1 MRIDRSKVFTTLF
14 ACLVVLA
21 SATYAQAANFT
32 IGGTVS
38 GLISG
43 RSVTLLN
50 NGANALKVTA
60 NGTFTFT
67 AALASGAAYKVTVS
81 LQPSGETCTVTN
93 GTGTVGSANVTNIA
107 VACKAN
113 DYSVGGTI
121 SGLVTGRSLTLL
133 DNGTSALKVAKNG
146 AFTFATKLASGTAY
160 AVTISVQAAG
170 ETCLITSG
178 SGTVVAANV
187 TSVTVA
193 CTPNTYTIGGT
204 VSGLI
209 SGRSVTLLDNAAN
222 SLAVTANGTF
232 TFTAALA
239 SGTTYKVT
247 IGTQPT
253 GETCAVTK
261 GTGTV
266 VSTNVTTVAVTCK
279 ANTYSIGGTVSGLL
293 AGRSVTLLD
302 KGASGLKVAANGTF
316 TFATKLASGTT
327 YDVTVSVPA
336 SGETCTVTSG
346 TGTVVAANITSVAV
360 ACVPKTYT
368 VGGTVSGLLT
378 GRSVMLLDNGSNAL
392 TVTANGKFTFT
403 TALISGTAY
412 AVTVGTQPSGETC
425 TVTAGSGTVVAAN
438 VANVVV
444 ACKANT
450 YTIGGTVSG
459 LSTGDSVTLL
469 DNGTNALTVT
479 ANGAFTFTA
488 ALASGKAYKVT
499 VSVQPTGETCTVTN
513 GSGTVGS
520 ANVSNVA
527 VACAGAKTFTI
538 GGTVSGL
545 NTGTSVTLLDNGTN
559 SLKVTANGSFT
570 FTTALASGATY
581 SVTVGTQP
589 TGETCTVTNGS
600 GKVGS
605 SNVTNIVVAC
615 SAAKT
620 FTIGGT
626 VSGLISGRSVTLLD
640 NGTNSLTVSANGT
653 FTFTTALASGA
664 TYSVTVGTQPS
675 GEACTVT
682 NGSGTVGS
690 ANVTNVAVACTAN
703 KYTIGGTVSG
713 LSAST
718 SVTLLDNGTN
728 SLTVSANGAFT
739 FTTALASGTTYSV
752 TVGTEPT
759 GETCTV
765 TNGSGTVGS
774 ANVTN
779 VAVACSA
786 AKTFTIGGTV
796 SGLSAST
803 SVTLLDNG
811 TNALTVSA
819 NGAFTFTTP
828 IASGATYDVTV
839 GTEPTGETCTVTNG
853 SGTVG
858 SANVT
863 NVAVVCSTGGGGGS
877 SAYWIPYSATAIPS
891 STPPGKTGLFIIP
904 SDKLASSPA
913 PTFVTTDAT
922 QLLAIGTQ
930 ISVKNGV
937 ASYSPQLMMYAD
949 TNSSGTT
956 KIYGLTLAGTS
967 TVPTPTQISSLA
979 LASGQQ
985 ICPISSDSET
995 NVSEPD
1001 TVFVVIQVGTALQCN
1016 STGGTY
1022 EVVHYTD
1029 SSTTAPVVV
1038 NLNTTQMNG
1047 IYQNSKLVGLLVFD
1061 SATNSLDLYADDT
1074 FTSPKQLITG
1084 LSNTKYVSG
1093 VLDEATLSTTG
1104 IFESA
1109 TTTGGSTS
1117 LYRIDGSTLAV
1128 ASIQDV
1134 ATASISTA
1142 AQDDNNLYYSV
1153 LNSGASSTTI
1163 SYEQVAL
1170 TGGTPKLLYTTPAFV
1185 PQSSTAVTNYQ
1196 LIGSNDSLL
1205 VFEYYS
1211 EPSSSSGPDPT
1222 KATATLYTVPVGTT
1236 TTTPTTLAT
1245 YPAGDTLQGVFLAP
1259 PSGSGP
1265 SSDVLFVTVRNS
1277 TGSPTTPT
1285 IAYSAISIPLNGGTA
1300 PAPIRNSI
1308 YSPLAV
1314 ITPQLTYTVWQ
1325 VTGITDTNGGFG
1337 GGTANTV
1344 DVSTLADTPFT
1355 TTGGGDYIFGAG
1367 FLGGLEALS
1376 SNNVAVGI
1384 FENEP
1389 GLIYNGTPFQQNG
1402 AAADLTS
1409 NFLYSIVLTNTYVTP
1424 Y

>member
-67 AALASGAAYKVTVS
+67 AALASGSAYKVTVS

-93 GTGTVGSANVTNIA
+93 GTGTVGSANVTNVA

-113 DYSVGGTI
+113 DYSVGGTV

-160 AVTISVQAAG
+160 TVTISVQAAG

-187 TSVTVA
+187 TSVAVA

-222 SLAVTANGTF
+222 SLTVTANGTF

-253 GETCAVTK
+253 GETCALTK

-266 VSTNVTTVAVTCK
+266 VSTNVTTVAVACK
-279 ANTYSIGGTVSGLL
+279 ANTYSIGGTVSGLI

-378 GRSVMLLDNGSNAL
+378 GRSVTLLDNGSNAL

-513 GSGTVGS
+513 SSGTVGS
-520 ANVSNVA
+520 ANVTNVA
-527 VACAGAKTFTI
+527 VACAG
-538 GGTVSGL
+538 
-545 NTGTSVTLLDNGTN
+545 
-559 SLKVTANGSFT
+559 
-570 FTTALASGATY
+570 
-581 SVTVGTQP
+581 
-589 TGETCTVTNGS
+589 
-600 GKVGS
+600 
-605 SNVTNIVVAC
+605 
-615 SAAKT
+615 AKT

-640 NGTNSLTVSANGT
+640 NGTNSLTVSANGP

-739 FTTALASGTTYSV
+739 FTTALASGATYSV
-752 TVGTEPT
+752 TVGTQPT

-779 VAVACSA
+779 VVVACSA

-937 ASYSPQLMMYAD
+937 ASYSPQVMMYAD

-967 TVPTPTQISSLA
+967 TVPTPTQISSLS
-979 LASGQQ
+979 LPSGQQ
-985 ICPISSDSET
+985 ICQISSDSET

-1029 SSTTAPVVV
+1029 SPTTAPVVV

-1084 LSNTKYVSG
+1084 LSNTSYVSG

-1128 ASIQDV
+1128 TSIQDV

-1142 AQDDNNLYYSV
+1142 VQDDNNLYYSV

-1185 PQSSTAVTNYQ
+1185 PESSTALTNYQ

-1211 EPSSSSGPDPT
+1211 EPDTSSGLDPT

-1259 PSGSGP
+1259 SSGSGP

-1300 PAPIRNSI
+1300 PAPIKNSV

-1389 GLIYNGTPFQQNG
+1389 ALIYNGTPLQENG

-1409 NFLYSIVLTNTYVTP
+1409 NFLYSIALTNTYVTP

>member
-93 GTGTVGSANVTNIA
+93 GTGTVGSANVTNVA

-113 DYSVGGTI
+113 DYSVGGTV

-160 AVTISVQAAG
+160 TVTISVQAAG

-187 TSVTVA
+187 TSVAVA

-222 SLAVTANGTF
+222 SLTVTANGTF

-253 GETCAVTK
+253 GETCALTK

-266 VSTNVTTVAVTCK
+266 VSTNVTTVAVACK
-279 ANTYSIGGTVSGLL
+279 ANTYSIGGTISGLI

-336 SGETCTVTSG
+336 SGETCTVTGG

-368 VGGTVSGLLT
+368 IGGTVSGLLT
-378 GRSVMLLDNGSNAL
+378 GRSVTLLDNGSNAL

-450 YTIGGTVSG
+450 YTIGGTLSG
-459 LSTGDSVTLL
+459 LNSGASVTLL

-479 ANGAFTFTA
+479 ANGAFTFTT

-513 GSGTVGS
+513 SSGTVGS
-520 ANVSNVA
+520 ANVTNVA
-527 VACAGAKTFTI
+527 VACAG
-538 GGTVSGL
+538 
-545 NTGTSVTLLDNGTN
+545 
-559 SLKVTANGSFT
+559 
-570 FTTALASGATY
+570 
-581 SVTVGTQP
+581 
-589 TGETCTVTNGS
+589 
-600 GKVGS
+600 
-605 SNVTNIVVAC
+605 
-615 SAAKT
+615 AKT

-640 NGTNSLTVSANGT
+640 NGTNSLTVSANGP

-739 FTTALASGTTYSV
+739 FTTALASGATYSV
-752 TVGTEPT
+752 TVGTQPT

-779 VAVACSA
+779 VVVACSA

-819 NGAFTFTTP
+819 NGSFTFTTP
-828 IASGATYDVTV
+828 IASGAIYDVTV
-839 GTEPTGETCTVTNG
+839 GTEPTGETCTITNG

-937 ASYSPQLMMYAD
+937 ASYSPQVMMYAD

-967 TVPTPTQISSLA
+967 TVPTPTQISSLS
-979 LASGQQ
+979 LPSGQQ

-1029 SSTTAPVVV
+1029 SATTAPVVV

-1084 LSNTKYVSG
+1084 LSNTSYVSG

-1128 ASIQDV
+1128 TSIQDV

-1142 AQDDNNLYYSV
+1142 VQDDNNLYYSV

-1185 PQSSTAVTNYQ
+1185 PESSTALTNYQ

-1211 EPSSSSGPDPT
+1211 EPDTSSGLDPT

-1285 IAYSAISIPLNGGTA
+1285 IAYSAVSIPLNGGTA
-1300 PAPIRNSI
+1300 PAPIKNSI

>member
-67 AALASGAAYKVTVS
+67 AALASGSAYKVTVS

-93 GTGTVGSANVTNIA
+93 GTGTVGSANVTNVA

-113 DYSVGGTI
+113 DYSVGGTV

-160 AVTISVQAAG
+160 TVTISVQAAG

-187 TSVTVA
+187 TSVAVA

-222 SLAVTANGTF
+222 SLTVTANGTF

-253 GETCAVTK
+253 GETCALTK

-266 VSTNVTTVAVTCK
+266 VSTNVTTVAVACK
-279 ANTYSIGGTVSGLL
+279 ANTYSIGGTISGLI

-336 SGETCTVTSG
+336 SGETCTVTGG

-368 VGGTVSGLLT
+368 IGGTVSGLLT
-378 GRSVMLLDNGSNAL
+378 GRSVTLLDNGSNAL

-450 YTIGGTVSG
+450 YTIGGTLSG
-459 LSTGDSVTLL
+459 LNSGASVTLL

-479 ANGAFTFTA
+479 ANGAFTFTT

-513 GSGTVGS
+513 SSGTVGS
-520 ANVSNVA
+520 ANVTNVA
-527 VACAGAKTFTI
+527 VACAG
-538 GGTVSGL
+538 
-545 NTGTSVTLLDNGTN
+545 
-559 SLKVTANGSFT
+559 
-570 FTTALASGATY
+570 
-581 SVTVGTQP
+581 
-589 TGETCTVTNGS
+589 
-600 GKVGS
+600 
-605 SNVTNIVVAC
+605 
-615 SAAKT
+615 AKT

-640 NGTNSLTVSANGT
+640 NGTNSLTVSANGP

-739 FTTALASGTTYSV
+739 FTTALASGATYSV
-752 TVGTEPT
+752 TVGTQPT

-779 VAVACSA
+779 VVVACSA

-819 NGAFTFTTP
+819 NGSFTFTTP
-828 IASGATYDVTV
+828 IASGAIYDVTV
-839 GTEPTGETCTVTNG
+839 GTEPTGETCTITNG

-937 ASYSPQLMMYAD
+937 ASYSPQVMMYAD

-1084 LSNTKYVSG
+1084 LSNTSYVSG

-1128 ASIQDV
+1128 TSIQDV

-1142 AQDDNNLYYSV
+1142 VQDDNNLYYSV

-1185 PQSSTAVTNYQ
+1185 PESSTALTNYQ

>member
-93 GTGTVGSANVTNIA
+93 GTGTVGSANVTNVA

-113 DYSVGGTI
+113 DYSVGGTV

-160 AVTISVQAAG
+160 TVTISVQAAG

-222 SLAVTANGTF
+222 SLTVTANGTF

-253 GETCAVTK
+253 GETCALTK

-279 ANTYSIGGTVSGLL
+279 ANTYSIGGTISGLI

-336 SGETCTVTSG
+336 SGETCTVTGG

-368 VGGTVSGLLT
+368 IGGTVSGLLT
-378 GRSVMLLDNGSNAL
+378 GRSVTLLDNGSNAL

-450 YTIGGTVSG
+450 YTIGGTLSG
-459 LSTGDSVTLL
+459 LNSGASVTLL

-479 ANGAFTFTA
+479 ANGAFTFTT

-513 GSGTVGS
+513 SSGTVGS
-520 ANVSNVA
+520 ANVTNVA
-527 VACAGAKTFTI
+527 VACAG
-538 GGTVSGL
+538 
-545 NTGTSVTLLDNGTN
+545 
-559 SLKVTANGSFT
+559 
-570 FTTALASGATY
+570 
-581 SVTVGTQP
+581 
-589 TGETCTVTNGS
+589 
-600 GKVGS
+600 
-605 SNVTNIVVAC
+605 
-615 SAAKT
+615 AKT

-640 NGTNSLTVSANGT
+640 NGTNSLTVSANGP

-739 FTTALASGTTYSV
+739 FTTALASGATYSV
-752 TVGTEPT
+752 TVGTQPT

-779 VAVACSA
+779 VVVACSA

-819 NGAFTFTTP
+819 NGSFTFTTP
-828 IASGATYDVTV
+828 IASGAIYDVTV
-839 GTEPTGETCTVTNG
+839 GTEPTGETCTITNG

-967 TVPTPTQISSLA
+967 TVPTPTQISSLS
-979 LASGQQ
+979 LPSGQQ

-1029 SSTTAPVVV
+1029 SATTAPVVV

-1084 LSNTKYVSG
+1084 LSNTSYVSG

-1128 ASIQDV
+1128 TSIQDV

-1142 AQDDNNLYYSV
+1142 VQDDNNLYYSV

-1185 PQSSTAVTNYQ
+1185 PESSTALTNYQ

-1211 EPSSSSGPDPT
+1211 EPDTSSGLDPT

-1285 IAYSAISIPLNGGTA
+1285 IAYSAVSIPLNGGTA
-1300 PAPIRNSI
+1300 PAPIKNSI

>member
-67 AALASGAAYKVTVS
+67 AALASGSAYKVTVS

-93 GTGTVGSANVTNIA
+93 GTGTVGSANVTNVA

-113 DYSVGGTI
+113 DYSVGGTV

-160 AVTISVQAAG
+160 TVTISVQAAG

-187 TSVTVA
+187 TSVAVA

-253 GETCAVTK
+253 GETCALTK

-266 VSTNVTTVAVTCK
+266 VSTNVTTVAVACK
-279 ANTYSIGGTVSGLL
+279 ANTYSIGGTVSGLI

-368 VGGTVSGLLT
+368 IGGTVSGLLT
-378 GRSVMLLDNGSNAL
+378 GRSVTLLDNGSNAL

-513 GSGTVGS
+513 SSGTVGS
-520 ANVSNVA
+520 ANVTNVA
-527 VACAGAKTFTI
+527 VACAG
-538 GGTVSGL
+538 
-545 NTGTSVTLLDNGTN
+545 
-559 SLKVTANGSFT
+559 
-570 FTTALASGATY
+570 
-581 SVTVGTQP
+581 
-589 TGETCTVTNGS
+589 
-600 GKVGS
+600 
-605 SNVTNIVVAC
+605 
-615 SAAKT
+615 AKT

-640 NGTNSLTVSANGT
+640 NGTNSLTVSANGP

-739 FTTALASGTTYSV
+739 FTTALASGATYSV
-752 TVGTEPT
+752 TVGTQPT

-779 VAVACSA
+779 VVVACSA

-937 ASYSPQLMMYAD
+937 ASYSPQVMMYAD

-967 TVPTPTQISSLA
+967 TVPTPTQISSLS
-979 LASGQQ
+979 LPSGQQ
-985 ICPISSDSET
+985 ICQISSDSET

-1029 SSTTAPVVV
+1029 SPTTAPVVV

-1084 LSNTKYVSG
+1084 LSNTSYVSG

-1128 ASIQDV
+1128 TSIQDV

-1142 AQDDNNLYYSV
+1142 VQDDNNLYYSV

-1185 PQSSTAVTNYQ
+1185 PESSTALTNYQ

-1211 EPSSSSGPDPT
+1211 EPDTSSGLDPT

-1259 PSGSGP
+1259 SSGSGP

-1300 PAPIRNSI
+1300 PAPIKNSV

-1389 GLIYNGTPFQQNG
+1389 ALIYNGTPLQENG

-1409 NFLYSIVLTNTYVTP
+1409 NFLYSIALTNTYVTP